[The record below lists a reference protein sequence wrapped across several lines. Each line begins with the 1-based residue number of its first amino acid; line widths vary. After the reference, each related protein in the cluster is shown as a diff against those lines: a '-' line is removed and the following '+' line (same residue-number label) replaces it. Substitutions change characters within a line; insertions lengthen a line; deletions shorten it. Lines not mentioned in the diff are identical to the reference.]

1 MSKIKVIL
9 ADDHVIVRNG
19 IRILLESNGD
29 VDVIAEASNG
39 IEALEKAQQFKPDIM
54 ISDIKMP
61 IMNGIEATSKLKDY
75 APNTKALIL
84 SMHDDEEYIIKSIE
98 SGASGYLLKDTTKE
112 EFSKALHA
120 IMEGQKYFS
129 GDISNILVNSYLNI
143 KDGKPMI
150 APTPQATTSTVSAV
164 NDYHITKREKQILQL
179 VYEGNSNKEI
189 ADILGKSVRTVET
202 HRFNIMKKLGVSNIT
217 ELLRKID
224 SEPYITQ

>member
-19 IRILLESNGD
+19 IKILLESNGD

-39 IEALEKAQQFKPDIM
+39 EEALEKVRLLKPDIL
-54 ISDIKMP
+54 ISDIRMP
-61 IMNGIEATSKLKDY
+61 IMNGIEATARLKEFS
-75 APNTKALIL
+75 PNTKALIL

-120 IMEGQKYFS
+120 ILDGQKYFS

-143 KDGKPMI
+143 KDGKPVS
-150 APTPQATTSTVSAV
+150 TSSQSGVI
-164 NDYHITKREKQILQL
+164 DYHITKREKQILQL

-189 ADILGKSVRTVET
+189 ADKLGKSVRTVET
-202 HRFNIMKKLGVSNIT
+202 HRFNIMKKLSVSNIT

-224 SEPYITQ
+224 AEPYITQ

>member
-29 VDVIAEASNG
+29 VEVIAEASNG
-39 IEALEKAQQFKPDIM
+39 VEALEKAQQFNPDIM

-98 SGASGYLLKDTTKE
+98 SGASGYLLKDTTKD

-129 GDISNILVNSYLNI
+129 GDISNILVNSYLTI
-143 KDGKPMI
+143 KDGNPVM
-150 APTPQATTSTVSAV
+150 ASSSETPASLPSE

-202 HRFNIMKKLGVSNIT
+202 HRFNIMKKLSVSNIT

-224 SEPYITQ
+224 AEPYITQ

>member
-29 VDVIAEASNG
+29 VEVIAEASNG
-39 IEALEKAQQFKPDIM
+39 MEALEKSREFKPDIL
-54 ISDIKMP
+54 ISDIRMP
-61 IMNGIEATSKLKDY
+61 IMNGIEATAKLKDY
-75 APNTKALIL
+75 SPNTKALIL

-112 EFSKALHA
+112 EFAKALKT
-120 IMEGQKYFS
+120 IVDGQKYFS

-143 KDGKPMI
+143 KEG
-150 APTPQATTSTVSAV
+150 QSSTINHPITVANIV
-164 NDYHITKREKQILQL
+164 DYHITKREKQILQL
-179 VYEGNSNKEI
+179 VYKGNSNKEI
-189 ADILGKSVRTVET
+189 ADTLSKSVRTVET
-202 HRFNIMKKLGVSNIT
+202 HRFNIMKKLGVGNIT

-224 SEPYITQ
+224 AEPYITT

>member
-9 ADDHVIVRNG
+9 ADDHIIVRNG
-19 IRILLESNGD
+19 IKILLESNGD
-29 VDVIAEASNG
+29 VEVIAEASNG
-39 IEALEKAQQFKPDIM
+39 EEALEKARLLQPDIL
-54 ISDIKMP
+54 ISDIRMP
-61 IMNGIEATSKLKDY
+61 IMTGIEATAKLKEF

-120 IMEGQKYFS
+120 VIEGQKYFS

-143 KDGKPMI
+143 KDGKPV
-150 APTPQATTSTVSAV
+150 STNSR
-164 NDYHITKREKQILQL
+164 NTIEHDYHITKREKQILQL

-189 ADILGKSVRTVET
+189 ADKLSKSVRTVET
-202 HRFNIMKKLGVSNIT
+202 HRFNIMKKLGVTNIT

-224 SEPYITQ
+224 AEPYITQ